1 MKSKKMTS
9 NEDITI
15 KLSKDE
21 FWLIINSL
29 DSYHV
34 KNMNYDWYQ
43 WECDY
48 LMDKLFDVAIEQGV
62 VEE

>member
-15 KLSKDE
+15 KLNEEE

-29 DSYHV
+29 DSYHN

-43 WECDY
+43 GECDY
-48 LMDKLFDVAIEQGV
+48 LMDKLFDVAREQGV

>member
-1 MKSKKMTS
+1 MTS

-29 DSYHV
+29 DSYQV

-43 WECDY
+43 GECDY
-48 LMDKLFDVAIEQGV
+48 LMDKLFDVAREQGV